1 MENKRKLY
9 AAIVAAV
16 TILGFSAFKIT
27 ESKEGKI
34 LAPVTIYFHG
44 SPANSADVENES
56 LWTEE
61 PNNENCDT
69 GNQNACAMVVDES
82 ALATGTP
89 GTRELDPSKL
99 SIQALST
106 SSSSFIPDPDQSSGQ
121 PFEPLNRD

>member
-1 MENKRKLY
+1 MKTITIIRKNFLMV
-9 AAIVAAV
+9 VALATV
-16 TILGFSAFKIT
+16 IGFSAFKMAEDKT
-27 ESKEGKI
+27 GKP

-61 PNNENCDT
+61 PNNENCNT

-82 ALATGTP
+82 ALAPGTP

-106 SSSSFIPDPDQSSGQ
+106 SSSSFIPDPDGSSGQ
-121 PFEPLNRD
+121 P